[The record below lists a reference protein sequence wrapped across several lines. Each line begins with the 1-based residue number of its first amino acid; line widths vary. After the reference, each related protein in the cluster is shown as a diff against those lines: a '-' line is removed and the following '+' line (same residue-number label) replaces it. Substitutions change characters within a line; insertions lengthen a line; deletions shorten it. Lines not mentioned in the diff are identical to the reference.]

1 MFALDT
7 NVLVRLLVDD
17 PSDPGQC
24 AAARSFV
31 ASQKHVLVP
40 EAVLLET
47 VWVLQCKFGLTRRD
61 VGRVLSE
68 IKTNVRYRMER
79 PALAQAAIDRYV
91 KASVD
96 FGDCLIHA
104 ACDAASAELV
114 TFDRLLSKVPGINLL
129 TSKGIQ

>member
-17 PSDPGQC
+17 PTDPGQC
-24 AAARSFV
+24 ADARSFV
-31 ASQKHVLVP
+31 ASQNQVLVP

-47 VWVLQCKFGLTRRD
+47 VWVLQSNFGLTRPD
-61 VGRVLSE
+61 IGRVLSE
-68 IKTNVRYRMER
+68 LKTNVRYRMER
-79 PALAQAAIDRYV
+79 PAIAHAAIDLY
-91 KASVD
+91 KTASVD

-104 ACDAASAELV
+104 GCGVASAELV
-114 TFDRLLSKVPGINLL
+114 TFDRLLSKVPGTKLL